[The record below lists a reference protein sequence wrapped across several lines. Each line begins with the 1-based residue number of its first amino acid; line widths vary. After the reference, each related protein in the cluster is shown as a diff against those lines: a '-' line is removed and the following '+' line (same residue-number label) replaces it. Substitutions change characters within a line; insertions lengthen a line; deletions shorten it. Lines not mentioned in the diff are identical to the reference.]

1 MMRRTTYTSK
11 RIIKMLFGILT
22 ILLLSTQEIWGQTYS
37 IDLYAQNYAGGS
49 GTKNDPYLISNDKEL
64 AKLARD
70 VNNGN
75 TSQAFLGKYFKLTAD
90 IDLSGG
96 IWMPIGKYYNYGN
109 GNGNNRLFFG
119 KFDGN
124 GHVIKNMHIQW
135 EGTDAWSAWGL
146 FSTLQGSSSTNL
158 TTVTNLII
166 ENAVVEK
173 KPGFKPYG
181 PGYNVGV
188 VAGEIYGNTE
198 LSNII
203 IRGSEIK
210 DNDETYEI
218 NNESKIGGISGN
230 VQTDSK
236 NETFRIFNIAADTK
250 INMLKNTSVFNN
262 KFHIAQGFGR
272 FSYDMKGGDNIIEPT
287 NIYLFG
293 NGLNI
298 ENTSTN
304 INKGGI
310 TANCQNENNAKKYTS
325 TWYYTQDVTGGKNL
339 GIKVNA
345 ATFANDFV
353 DKANTLITTK
363 SLEEDKNPWT
373 FTNGALNM
381 YSKIDVS
388 LVENTYNRNDLQVSY
403 TLTSNQFKDEY
414 TFSWTVEGEAIT
426 PNKGSNGK
434 TITLPLS
441 NKKRTGVV
449 IITNGNTG
457 SVILKKHFEI
467 KPKYYSIDLYA
478 DSYSGGTG
486 TKEDPIIISSDLE
499 LAKLAR
505 DVETWQMKDSKYFK
519 LANDISLD
527 KGLWMPIGNT
537 KYSWAFFKGKFDGD
551 GHTIDNMHICW
562 KDNSGSWGAWGLFS
576 VLNGQ
581 ASDEARV
588 CRITNL
594 IIDNAV
600 VEKEEGYMPVG
611 NGLNIGILAGELA
624 GGNSEISNIIIRNSK
639 ITDNKETY
647 TTPEIA
653 VGGIVGKAVDG
664 QIYRIYNLSSEA
676 DINMFDHASLKSGN
690 TCLAEGI
697 GYYGVVNNS
706 NSFVILPT
714 NIYVHGKVS
723 TANNR
728 CKVGEVVGN
737 RNVNAESG
745 ETATWYYANKTNSS
759 SSNIATNG
767 TQKSEVDFATTF
779 ASQNNLYISAN
790 NFQDKLNWSY
800 TSGTGFNFGST
811 KLTVKR
817 GYNTIITAET
827 IEGNA
832 GNEKYFWYT
841 SSDKKNWTLQNENN
855 AYNDFSISLEDYDQF
870 VYALLEDGSSQS
882 GVAKIDARKVDA
894 VMKTNEETNTL
905 YIEITNNIWENN
917 DKLNVTY
924 SWVKNGKEETVA
936 PTFDKSSLA
945 PTDKLSCHVIVTTKD
960 GVELLNKWLVYAKS
974 VVYLCPAGVT
984 VTTADGKTISYNA
997 GDDSNDGL
1005 TPATAVRTWK
1015 GAYSKLTV
1023 KGSWD
1028 DNTIVLMGK
1037 SDQSVT
1043 NDGSDGFP
1051 NNNDYYSSSE
1061 KWENAKAS
1069 SPFFRN
1075 TTITGSWD
1083 GVDYKGVIEMYGGHY
1098 RNHSIAI
1105 FGDTRFQYLAF
1116 NRNPNNTEGDYFD
1129 ILYCQFYNLE
1139 MGEGIQM
1146 TNYQKM
1152 YQGDGTIKGAVSTS
1166 FQIFGGFMDDNRFSP
1181 LSTEGNLKKMDDA
1194 LPHGREGFKI
1204 KIKSGHFS
1212 TICVGGRQTT
1222 DNRNGVMG
1230 SPNMPIK
1237 CTIDVDIDRNFNDN
1251 HNENNSDLDV
1261 AVVLAGNHEG
1271 AMVGDVDIIIKSGKI
1286 GRVVNGSLGA
1296 RRNTSN
1302 YNAPYN
1308 TYMGRANILI
1318 DPEHSENNNNTD
1330 INSRVE
1336 ITEIYG
1342 GSTGRGFQGGQ
1353 WIENPFYG
1361 YSTITIKGGTFL
1373 IPTKCTPEEIFSG
1386 IYGAGAG
1393 GMNGIGD
1400 DTNHTT
1406 DERIPYWTN
1415 SSTKSVMAF
1424 GNYYTAKNNL
1434 CMYKCYNADTHTY
1447 TEVDPRLT
1455 NNKIIIEGG
1464 IFGSETRKIDGIYGG
1479 GSGYMSKDLWI
1490 ADSKPSTYGGNI
1502 YGKAG
1507 ETVTSL
1513 TINGGEF
1520 YCKNGIFAGGR
1531 GTDYYY
1537 ATKAY
1542 NGNPDDYQELGKIYG
1557 NVELTING
1565 GKFHCPIFGGG
1576 YGVADAKLLNSNNIN
1591 TLENMAR
1598 LYGSSTVKING
1609 GTFFEN
1615 IYGGGDMAVVEKGTN
1630 VIISDRADIRADVF
1644 AGGNGRIK
1652 RADTDYTINNNT
1664 WHPEK
1669 VGKVLGNTNLTFF
1682 GSTKVAP
1689 YIYGDIYGGG
1699 NLAQVEGDTH
1709 INMYAANF
1717 AGEIFGGGKGRITD
1731 NNGKE
1736 LYTYA
1741 DVTGNTF
1748 VSLAKDQ
1755 GVQINDKEKEE
1766 DNYSINVIWNKKLD
1780 STKENFIEWDTNKAK
1795 FFADGKFLNPHN
1807 IYGGGNLACNVTGK
1821 ATLNIQKG
1829 MTPFSLLKTTEWKV
1843 AYDDNNNPHFSVFGG
1858 GYGLNTT
1865 VDNTDVTVNVEG
1877 DYSVYDAEIE
1887 DDTEQL
1893 SKGQTPLRAK
1903 SDMNVFD
1910 NSKGIPNFTILA
1922 VLGGGYAGTVD
1933 NDAKVTIDG
1942 KTFIHRVYG
1951 GGFGDPKSTSN
1962 NETGK
1967 IGGNT
1972 EVYVK
1977 GGNIY
1982 GDVFGGGAGVKP
1994 KKDASSTYTYFTN
2007 VAKVYETTKVEVS
2020 DDAHVYGNVYG
2031 GGDMANI
2038 GSYETHDNPEAY
2050 FGNKP
2055 KSISTFDQTNGK
2067 FISYEAT
2074 DYKSFVNIIG
2084 GNIFGEIF
2092 AGGKGLKKAEAPE
2105 YNKVGRINGN
2115 TILHIANTNEAGM
2128 ERITPMVWNRVYG
2141 GCAYG
2146 VVDGNTLVHVEGG
2159 MLGLNIFGGGY
2170 GDIPITNDKTDD
2182 NSGQS
2187 TASSTL
2193 EQVLGKKDTKN
2204 EGTYACI
2211 LGNTKVQIDGGE
2223 WLWDRKADK
2232 NGNIT
2237 TWLDVQSDSE
2247 KVCENLD
2254 EFKDIIYAI
2263 HNANTL
2269 GEITNA
2275 KAKAAMSRIINNKDT
2290 KEFFELTDGDF
2301 GSASFSKNHNI
2312 FGGGNR
2318 ACYVGYDINGNSTGD
2333 GTGEAIVEINHSPV
2347 TEIIGANGKSLNI
2360 LDFTTLQGLCWYLA
2374 EKNSN
2379 NPQFSVFGAGYGANT
2394 KVRNAKVYAQAG
2406 AMIEENGTP
2415 NKINGKYF
2423 RYASQE
2429 EDRLKYTNF
2438 ETNLYIDYMAVSKED
2453 KKLYYGSVDG
2463 TSDDADTF
2471 RRYYNTRMAWI
2482 LGIPGFTFQEIHGGG
2497 FSGYVKEDTYVETN
2511 NQLTCYNIYG
2521 GGLGA
2526 LPYGTLN
2533 ETTDK
2538 DNHYD
2543 FGSVGGNS
2551 KVFFKSGNVARNVYG
2566 GGAGIE
2572 SIRVSGNNIVSLDSK
2587 TGSIIDFPDMARV
2600 KGKTE
2605 VHIYGENVGVP
2616 PLVIDRTVIMGNVYG
2631 GGDVA
2636 NVGLNTQKA
2645 TAKKIDDA
2653 ESLSPSNFT
2662 SFVNVRGG
2670 TILSKIFAGGNGRT
2684 ADVCGDYTKLGGIY
2698 GNACVVTGRPVMT
2711 YPYNEFAT
2719 GSTTEY
2725 TSTSLN
2731 PSEEKYLVN
2740 PDATVNKDLMP
2751 SIMNSIYGGGQNGTV
2766 YGNTLVAIK
2775 DGALYYNIF
2784 GGGWGDEETNTSANI
2799 TGNTNL
2805 SITGGQAML
2814 TSYWSTTMRNW
2825 EPATI
2830 VGDKTY
2836 SPQYI
2841 PATQKFKVNHNIYGG
2856 GDKTCVVGEKDK
2868 DGNLVEN
2875 SGNTYIKLEKGL
2887 LHDNTQLLSGVSTT
2901 QFFNSNEWKEIFNK
2915 VGSPHFCVFGGGF
2928 GEKTFVLNDSH
2939 IEVAMEARGSINK
2952 GNDIIKGE
2960 EHKHFF
2966 SDYSMMDIVG
2976 GGFSG
2981 QVNGTTHIYGAG
2993 GASCRRVFGGGFYS
3007 SVKATDINIKAID
3020 CHDIFGGGFM
3030 GDVEKETK
3038 VVIGSQ
3044 DSKTSTFGNDDIY
3057 IHGNVYGGNDVSGA
3071 VNIVLDSNGYFKDNG
3086 GTGTNVNIYG
3096 GHIYGDVYG
3105 AGNGNYLYAL
3115 DKKGNKKVTVNE
3127 YYPVNPNDSESET
3140 IPLVYTVPM
3149 RETMP
3154 SYMAAS
3160 DAAKIVNINS
3170 WRPITNKVNIDIKG
3184 NSTSDIITI
3193 DGDVYGGGNS
3203 ASVKKVHDY
3212 DSDNQEGAIKINIG
3226 NNVNIRSVFMGCNG
3240 EALFAKS
3247 EDNDFMNK
3255 FQKLNGDVENGKELN
3270 LADTID
3276 WINDPSNKGIS
3287 TIYLS
3292 TENAQR
3298 PLVYPHLLDLYFQSV
3313 ETDIQGQLTWNGSE
3327 SGDGLTNCN
3336 IGTFCCGGNRGNMSV
3351 YPNSVGNVV
3360 DYTFPAGLVIT
3371 NKIVGGCNNANYN
3384 YKDLVTHEGG
3394 YLLGNTHSEYPFI
3407 KLTIKNKFEPKED
3420 NNAYIGGNVYGG
3432 CYQAG
3437 TVRGDISVIL
3447 QSDMLEGKSKEK
3459 LDNSNDFLSSK
3470 PQYSALNVYGAG
3482 YGMESYVYGNTD
3494 VRVAEGMKC
3503 DTVSTTSD
3511 IFNASGVS
3519 ANFVYGGGQQGNV
3532 IGVTNVDVLNGHIYK
3547 SVTGGSYSG
3556 YVWGST
3562 QVKVGY
3568 PIYYKVKDKQSGIY
3582 LLNRSDKNNKF
3593 IDHEGNTET
3602 GAILSDLASE
3612 TIKQDI
3618 KLIAGDII
3626 SQAVYES
3633 IIGKQGLTTEFV
3645 KNDCFEKCISKP
3657 ASPLTWNDINIK
3669 IGEAVYGGG
3678 YSVAQGT
3685 SVLANDST
3693 VLKYTDRYNID
3704 KAFTT
3709 ENSRLVDLA
3718 ELPNGTTK
3726 GFGGNTTILVA
3737 DNSNPSST
3745 RDHITISHQEMKSIV
3760 LPKGTDLFGYYYK
3773 DKNGNY
3779 RYISLQDHYFYGGG
3793 EEYAKPEEQGT
3804 DKNIYVYDSEGGIF
3818 GDGHQSYA
3826 EGFRSA
3832 DLTGYGFAGTT
3843 INKPKIINTFQRM
3856 DILRLEDNCFNV
3868 LGARDYATNVTNKT
3882 PYSIARVGEIQMFAK
3897 NIALKGNKLQGKTV
3911 NRARNYMGLANN
3923 IHYVGAV
3930 TSNVP
3935 FNEASKEAWRN
3946 DTGEI
3951 PASGDYANKSY
3962 LEVKQSYID
3971 QYKKDTDEATF
3982 QKRNEGTA
3990 KNMIGIA
3997 SGYAL
4002 KIQNVQ
4008 ELYDANKKIVDKIY
4022 YGPIYGVIEMNL
4034 IDVREDEGGG
4044 YVYADNVHKRD
4055 NGNNPDFLETTGN
4068 FVFPY
4073 DAKQNRYI
4081 VDDCFPTGFSG
4092 LKTNDPDSEID
4103 VHYWYVTGF
4112 NYYYNAHI
4120 TCFTYKDAMKFNND
4134 NSDGLTVLAGLK
4146 PNQPV
4151 TVHSWKMRSGHP
4163 DNKNDYSCD
4172 LEYRNYLPGKTEGNV
4187 DIDNEDVAGK
4197 YTLRVGGSSS
4207 YTYSNPEASDTED
4220 ANKGFAAVLPMN
4232 ATGAFDSNNYIRQ
4245 ALPSELNNGDAKI
4258 SFELS
4263 DNVNNTTTEYFNK
4276 HLSKKC
4282 LATLILKAPAYSK
4295 YNSEKDNKPIISKVA
4310 TSTFFTLSAT
4320 GNYEKVENNT
4330 NLSEGKDYY
4339 IKNGIEGEYAK
4350 VNNTTKIFKKNTD
4363 GYAPVNNIK
4372 DVIAGENYFCE
4383 VPRIYTYTIYLT
4395 IEYVQGPNINGN
4407 ITVDNCALPGEM
4419 IRLKKNN
4426 VTIAADQA
4434 FSANGYYWR
4443 IGKRKKNAD
4452 GKWEFEDNTE
4462 WNITKKAAGYD
4473 TYKQGDAKTAEG
4485 LFKNCKYDK
4494 TNDYLDIPAYYFMNG
4509 YGVQLG
4515 ITMNGL
4521 DKIFTV
4527 DMDNDNE
4534 FLIHNYHRMNPHKE
4548 GLDLHLA
4555 EAIKRAKEEKD
4566 VATGTTTVP
4575 FAEPRIYISDLSDL
4589 TAFINFIDTIGADGK
4604 APRYGANAQF
4614 VLQKDLT
4621 VPSDFVCGTGIFHG
4635 IFHGNGHVIHGL
4647 PQDKSLLAEN
4657 QGQIYNLG
4665 LESGNIAAKG
4675 STNGGAYHCCFEQ
4688 NPSSSPSSSE
4698 ASSSLSDGVSTPFA
4712 PIVYRMDGSAD
4723 THYTSDDFKY
4733 GRVAYDLNE
4742 YYLRA
4747 RYSNEATNPDD
4758 MKALK
4763 YVYDYYANGDYQY
4776 ANRTDAITGKNTGIT
4791 YLRTGLDSDLP
4802 NYEQAETRHNQAH
4815 DIDKAR
4821 VKAGSS
4827 SASSSSPSSST
4838 PSSSSPSSAPS
4849 SSSPSSF
4856 DGVSTPFAYEPLFDA
4871 NHAATTLAA
4880 SNIMNDF
4887 IFWGQKL
4894 QATPESCPQAIESH
4908 QNCYMTNR
4916 VYRTAGYYG
4925 DTKLDAFHYNAYNYL
4940 GGTMTTY
4947 VHQPSITA
4955 IDFTC
4960 KGDISKATKTING
4973 IFYPPVDDNAKVF
4986 SDFSVKNDVTKNL
4999 LVYTNNN
5006 VDIDSDTEAYDV
5018 VNKYLRYNESTR
5030 ESLIKGHHVFTNT
5043 EGFTTAFLHLVE
5055 RTADN
5060 KNSEGGICENNNFCA
5075 PLPFTVTNR
5084 AWYVRKPQQYA
5095 NDNTGAWEGICL
5107 PFTVHKVVASING
5120 EITHFYGIPTTDEL
5134 STPALNT
5141 HTLHHEYWLRGLT
5154 TVGKD
5159 GTDIAATFQRPGL
5172 TSDGLF
5178 MPIAE
5183 SSGSTSAGS
5192 SSPSA
5197 GSGSTSAGSGSPS
5210 LSEGVSYTF
5219 ATPFFI
5225 DTYESRLYN
5234 KDANPYYAAPHTYS
5248 NYPLLTS
5255 EVPYIVR
5262 FPGDGYYEFDLSSK
5276 FYNDILGK
5284 SEPEQT
5290 VAFNAYGYENM
5301 ETSYG
5306 SITIPV
5312 TKQMATT
5319 KDGYTHCGT
5328 FAAKDIK
5335 KDAIYSMNDKGNAFI
5350 SETSTATSIMPFRTY
5365 MTAKTTK
5372 AKALSY
5378 APSMIKIAESTGID
5392 KITPEIGVA
5401 DKDDATGSYL
5411 IVRPIN
5417 NNKVRIESNIST
5429 TIYVYTITGQ
5439 LYRILDVI
5447 PGNSVYSGFQQG
5459 AYIFGKAKI
5468 MVQ

>member
-22 ILLLSTQEIWGQTYS
+22 ILLMSTQEIWGQTYS

-49 GTKNDPYLISNDKEL
+49 GTKNDPYLISNDMEL

-135 EGTDAWSAWGL
+135 EGTEAWSAWGL
-146 FSTLQGSSSTNL
+146 FSTLQGASSTNL

-166 ENAVVEK
+166 ENATVEK
-173 KPGFKPYG
+173 KPGFKPNG

-203 IRGSEIK
+203 IRGSEIT
-210 DNDETYEI
+210 DNDETYQI
-218 NNESKIGGISGN
+218 NNETKIGGISGN
-230 VQTDSK
+230 IQNDGTY
-236 NETFRIFNIAADTK
+236 RIFNIAADTQ
-250 INMLKNTSVFNN
+250 INMLKNTGVYNN
-262 KFHIAQGFGR
+262 KFCIAQGFGR
-272 FSYDMKGGDNIIEPT
+272 FSYDMNGGGNIIEPT

-293 NGLNI
+293 NGLKVESSNS
-298 ENTSTN
+298 ETNKN

-310 TANCQNENNAKKYTS
+310 TAKCQNEDNANKYAS
-325 TWYYTQDVTGGKNL
+325 TWYYTQYVDGGKNL
-339 GIKVNA
+339 GKKVNA
-345 ATFANDFV
+345 AAFTNVFV
-353 DKANTLITTK
+353 DEANKLITTK

-373 FTNGALNM
+373 FSNGSFNIN
-381 YSKIDVS
+381 SKIEVK
-388 LVENTYNRNDLQVSY
+388 LVENTYNRNDSKVSY

-414 TFSWTVEGEAIT
+414 TFSWTVEGKAIT
-426 PNKGSNGK
+426 PNEGSYGK

-441 NKKRTGVV
+441 NKRRTCVV
-449 IITNGNTG
+449 IITDSNTNT
-457 SVILKKHFEI
+457 VILKKYFEI
-467 KPKYYSIDLYA
+467 NPKYYSIDLYA
-478 DSYSGGTG
+478 DSYSGGMG

-505 DVETWQMKDSKYFK
+505 DVETLQMKDSKYFK

-537 KYSWAFFKGKFDGD
+537 KHNWAFFKGKFDGD
-551 GHTIDNMHICW
+551 GHTINNMHICW
-562 KDNSGSWGAWGLFS
+562 KDNSGSWGTWGLFS
-576 VLNGQ
+576 SLQSNNG
-581 ASDEARV
+581 SNEAEKCMV
-588 CRITNL
+588 TNL

-611 NGLNIGILAGELA
+611 QGLYIGIIAGEMI
-624 GGNSEISNIIIRNSK
+624 GGNIEISNIIIRKSK
-639 ITDNKETY
+639 MTDNKETY

-653 VGGIVGKAVDG
+653 VGGIIGKAQDG
-664 QIYRIYNLSSEA
+664 QTYRIFNLSAEV
-676 DINMFDHASLKSGN
+676 DINMFDHASQRSSAY
-690 TCLAEGI
+690 LAEGI
-697 GYYGVVNNS
+697 GYYGWVNTS
-706 NSFVILPT
+706 DSRVILPT

-723 TANNR
+723 TADKDGR

-737 RNVNAESG
+737 RTIDSG
-745 ETATWYYANKTNSS
+745 SGQAATWYYTNKASGPANNVMTS
-759 SSNIATNG
+759 G
-767 TQKSEVDFATTF
+767 TQKKVDEFATTF
-779 ASQNNLYISAN
+779 ASQNNLYISTN

-817 GYNTIITAET
+817 DYNTIITAET
-827 IEGNA
+827 VKGNA
-832 GNEKYFWYT
+832 AKEKYFWYT
-841 SSDKKNWTLQNENN
+841 STDKKNWTLQNENN
-855 AYNDFSISLEDYDQF
+855 AYNDFSISLEDYDQY
-870 VYALLEDGSSQS
+870 VYAKLEDGSSQS
-882 GVAKIDARKVDA
+882 GVAKIEARKADA
-894 VMKTNEETNTL
+894 VMKHKENTI
-905 YIEITNNIWENN
+905 YIDINNNIWDNN
-917 DKLNVTY
+917 DNLNVTY

-960 GVELLNKWLVYAKS
+960 GVELLDKWLVYAKS

-984 VTTADGKTISYNA
+984 VTTANGSQWYNA
-997 GDDSNDGL
+997 GDDNNDGL
-1005 TPATAVRTWK
+1005 TPATAVKTWK
-1015 GAYSKLTV
+1015 GAYSKLAV

-1043 NDGSDGFP
+1043 NDGNNGF
-1051 NNNDYYSSSE
+1051 SSVTFNKSYD
-1061 KWENAKAS
+1061 WEDVKAK

-1083 GVDYKGVIEMYGGHY
+1083 GVDYNGVIEMYGGNS

-1105 FGDTRFQYLAF
+1105 FGDTRFQYLTF

-1146 TNYQKM
+1146 TNYTKP
-1152 YQGDGTIKGAVSTS
+1152 YLGDGTIKGAVSTS

-1222 DNRNGVMG
+1222 NNRNGVMG

-1251 HNENNSDLDV
+1251 HNDNQSTLDV

-1296 RRNTSN
+1296 RRETSG

-1318 DPEHSENNNNTD
+1318 DPAQSESNNKNTD
-1330 INSRVE
+1330 VNSRVE

-1353 WIENPFYG
+1353 LVENPFYG
-1361 YSTITIKGGTFL
+1361 YSTITIKGGTFM

-1406 DERIPYWTN
+1406 DERIPYWTD
-1415 SSTKSVMAF
+1415 SSKKSVMAF
-1424 GNYYTAKNNL
+1424 GNYDAAKANL
-1434 CMYKCYNADTHTY
+1434 CMYNCYNADTHTY

-1479 GSGYMSKDLWI
+1479 GSGYMSTDLWKNNDI
-1490 ADSKPSTYGGNI
+1490 PSKVGGNI

-1507 ETVTSL
+1507 ETVASI

-1531 GTDYYY
+1531 GTDYFYSLDQ
-1537 ATKAY
+1537 KG
-1542 NGNPDDYQELGKIYG
+1542 GNAANYTDLGKIYG

-1565 GKFHCPIFGGG
+1565 GIFHCPVFGGG
-1576 YGVADAKLLNSNNIN
+1576 YGVADAKLLNSNNIT
-1591 TLENMAR
+1591 TLNNMAR

-1609 GTFFEN
+1609 GTFFKN

-1630 VIISDRADIRADVF
+1630 VIISDSADIRADVF

-1652 RADTDYTINNNT
+1652 RANSDYNIEDNT
-1664 WHPEK
+1664 WNPEK

-1682 GSTKVAP
+1682 GSIKVAP

-1731 NNGKE
+1731 GNDEG

-1766 DNYSINVIWNKKLD
+1766 DNFSINVIWNRKLD
-1780 STKENFIEWDTNKAK
+1780 STKENFIEWDTNKTE
-1795 FFADGKFLNPHN
+1795 FFANGKFLNPHN
-1807 IYGGGNLACNVTGK
+1807 IYGGGNLACKVTGK
-1821 ATLNIQKG
+1821 ATLDIQKG

-1865 VDNTDVTVNVEG
+1865 VGNTDVTVNVDG
-1877 DYSVYDAEIE
+1877 NYGVYDAEIK

-1903 SDMNVFD
+1903 GEMNVFD

-1951 GGFGDPKSTSN
+1951 GGFGDPTSSVN

-1972 EVYVK
+1972 EVHVK

-1982 GDVFGGGAGVKP
+1982 GDVFGGGAGVAP
-1994 KKDASSTYTYFTN
+1994 KNDTYFTD
-2007 VAKVYETTKVEVS
+2007 VAKVYNTTKVEVS
-2020 DDAHVYGNVYG
+2020 DDAHVFGNVYG

-2038 GSYETHDNPEAY
+2038 GSYETHADPKTY
-2050 FGNKP
+2050 YGNKP
-2055 KSISTFDQTNGK
+2055 KSTSTFDQTNGD
-2067 FISYEAT
+2067 FISYEAR

-2092 AGGKGLKKAEAPE
+2092 AGGKGLKKAEAPD

-2237 TWLDVQSDSE
+2237 TWLDVQTDSE

-2333 GTGEAIVEINHSPV
+2333 GTGEAMVEINHSPV
-2347 TEIIGANGKSLNI
+2347 TEIIGANGKSLDI

-2379 NPQFSVFGAGYGANT
+2379 NPQFSVFGAGYGVNT
-2394 KVRNAKVYAQAG
+2394 KVRNAKVYAQTG
-2406 AMIEENGTP
+2406 AMRESNGTL
-2415 NKINGKYF
+2415 NKIDGKNF

-2429 EDRLKYTNF
+2429 EDKLKYTNF
-2438 ETNLYIDYMAVSKED
+2438 ETNLYMDYMAVSKED

-2497 FSGYVKEDTYVETN
+2497 FSGYVDEDTYVEAN
-2511 NQLTCYNIYG
+2511 NQLACYNIYG

-2526 LPYGTLN
+2526 MPYGTLN
-2533 ETTDK
+2533 ENKDK

-2572 SIRVSGNNIVSLDSK
+2572 SIRVSGDNIVSLDSK
-2587 TGSIIDFPDMARV
+2587 DGSIIDFPDMARV
-2600 KGKTE
+2600 NGKTE
-2605 VHIYGENVGVP
+2605 VHVYGENVGVP

-2645 TAKKIDDA
+2645 TAEKIDVA
-2653 ESLSPSNFT
+2653 KSLTPSNFT

-2670 TILSKIFAGGNGRT
+2670 TILSKIFAGGKGRT

-2731 PSEEKYLVN
+2731 PSDEKYLVN

-2751 SIMNSIYGGGQNGTV
+2751 NIMNSVYGGCQNGTI

-2775 DGALYYNIF
+2775 DGALYYNVF

-2814 TSYWSTTMRNW
+2814 TSYWSTTKRNW

-2868 DGNLVEN
+2868 DGNLVAN

-2928 GEKTFVLNDSH
+2928 GEKTFVLSDSH

-2981 QVNGTTHIYGAG
+2981 QVNGTTYIYGAG

-3140 IPLVYTVPM
+3140 ISLVYTVPM

-3154 SYMAAS
+3154 SYIAAS

-3170 WRPITNKVNIDIKG
+3170 WRPITNKVNINIKG
-3184 NSTSDIITI
+3184 NSTSDMITI

-3203 ASVKKVHDY
+3203 ASVQK
-3212 DSDNQEGAIKINIG
+3212 SDNQVGAIKINIG

-3240 EALFAKS
+3240 ESLFAKS

-3292 TENAQR
+3292 IENAQR

-3313 ETDIQGQLTWNGSE
+3313 ETDIQGKLTWNGSE
-3327 SGDGLTNCN
+3327 SGDGLTNCT
-3336 IGTFCCGGNRGNMSV
+3336 IGTFCCGGNRGNMNV

-3407 KLTIKNKFEPKED
+3407 KLTIKNQFKPKVE
-3420 NNAYIGGNVYGG
+3420 NEAYIGGNVYGG

-3437 TVRGDISVIL
+3437 TVRGDISVVL
-3447 QSDMLEGKSKEK
+3447 QSDMLKGKSRTM
-3459 LDNSNDFLSSK
+3459 LDKSNEYLGSK
-3470 PQYSALNVYGAG
+3470 PEFSALNVYGAG
-3482 YGMESYVYGNTD
+3482 YGMDSYVYGNTD
-3494 VRVAEGMKC
+3494 VIVAEGMKC
-3503 DTVSTTSD
+3503 DTLSTTSD

-3556 YVWGST
+3556 YVYGST

-3582 LLNRSDKNNKF
+3582 LLDRTDKNNKY
-3593 IDHEGNTET
+3593 IDREGNTES
-3602 GAILSDLASE
+3602 GAILSNLASE
-3612 TIKQDI
+3612 SIKQNI

-3633 IIGKQGLTTEFV
+3633 IIGKQGLTEEFV
-3645 KNDCFEKCISKP
+3645 KDNCFEKRVSSP
-3657 ASPLTWNDINIK
+3657 ASPLTWDDINIQ

-3693 VLKYTDRYNID
+3693 VLKYTDKYNID

-3709 ENSRLVDLA
+3709 NNTHLVGLD
-3718 ELPNGTTK
+3718 ELPNKTTE

-3737 DNSNPSST
+3737 DNSDTLST
-3745 RDHITISHQEMKSIV
+3745 RDHIIISHQEMKSIV
-3760 LPKGTDLFGYYYK
+3760 LPNGTDLFGYYYK
-3773 DKNGNY
+3773 DKKGNY
-3779 RYISLQDHYFYGGG
+3779 RYISLQDHYFYGDG
-3793 EEYAKPEEQGT
+3793 YAKPEEQGT
-3804 DKNIYVYDSEGGIF
+3804 DKYIYVYDSEGGIF

-3843 INKPKIINTFQRM
+3843 INNPKIINTFQRM

-3897 NIALKGNKLQGKTV
+3897 NIALYDNKLQGKTV
-3911 NRARNYMGLANN
+3911 KRARNYMGLANN

-3946 DTGEI
+3946 DIGEI
-3951 PASGDYANKSY
+3951 PAFGDYANKSY

-3971 QYKKDTDEATF
+3971 NYKDADEATF

-4034 IDVREDEGGG
+4034 IDVRADEGGG

-4081 VDDCFPTGFSG
+4081 VDDCFPTGFYG
-4092 LKTNDPDSEID
+4092 LDPEGKKNPDAKID

-4120 TCFTYKDAMKFNND
+4120 TGFTYKDAMKFNND

-4151 TVHSWKMRSGHP
+4151 AVHSWKMRSGHP
-4163 DNKNDYSCD
+4163 TDTNEYSCD
-4172 LEYRNYLPGKTEGNV
+4172 LEYRNYLPKSTEGNV
-4187 DIDNEDVAGK
+4187 DIDNEDVAGG

-4207 YTYSNPEASDTED
+4207 YTYSDPNAANIDD

-4232 ATGAFDSNNYIRQ
+4232 ATGAFDSKNYIRQ

-4282 LATLILKAPAYSK
+4282 LATLILKAPAYSE

-4310 TSTFFTLSAT
+4310 TSTFFTYSDGKYNPVTGSKLSAGT
-4320 GNYEKVENNT
+4320 K
-4330 NLSEGKDYY
+4330 YY
-4339 IKNGIEGEYAK
+4339 IKNGIEGEYAEVDPSLIYQK
-4350 VNNTTKIFKKNTD
+4350 TTD
-4363 GYAPVNNIK
+4363 GYTLVNIS
-4372 DVIAGENYFCE
+4372 DVTVGNNYFCE
-4383 VPRIYTYTIYLT
+4383 VPRVYTYTIYLT
-4395 IEYVQGPNINGN
+4395 IEYV
-4407 ITVDNCALPGEM
+4407 
-4419 IRLKKNN
+4419 
-4426 VTIAADQA
+4426 
-4434 FSANGYYWR
+4434 
-4443 IGKRKKNAD
+4443 
-4452 GKWEFEDNTE
+4452 
-4462 WNITKKAAGYD
+4462 
-4473 TYKQGDAKTAEG
+4473 
-4485 LFKNCKYDK
+4485 
-4494 TNDYLDIPAYYFMNG
+4494 
-4509 YGVQLG
+4509 
-4515 ITMNGL
+4515 
-4521 DKIFTV
+4521 
-4527 DMDNDNE
+4527 
-4534 FLIHNYHRMNPHKE
+4534 
-4548 GLDLHLA
+4548 
-4555 EAIKRAKEEKD
+4555 
-4566 VATGTTTVP
+4566 
-4575 FAEPRIYISDLSDL
+4575 
-4589 TAFINFIDTIGADGK
+4589 
-4604 APRYGANAQF
+4604 
-4614 VLQKDLT
+4614 
-4621 VPSDFVCGTGIFHG
+4621 
-4635 IFHGNGHVIHGL
+4635 
-4647 PQDKSLLAEN
+4647 
-4657 QGQIYNLG
+4657 
-4665 LESGNIAAKG
+4665 
-4675 STNGGAYHCCFEQ
+4675 
-4688 NPSSSPSSSE
+4688 
-4698 ASSSLSDGVSTPFA
+4698 
-4712 PIVYRMDGSAD
+4712 
-4723 THYTSDDFKY
+4723 
-4733 GRVAYDLNE
+4733 
-4742 YYLRA
+4742 
-4747 RYSNEATNPDD
+4747 
-4758 MKALK
+4758 
-4763 YVYDYYANGDYQY
+4763 
-4776 ANRTDAITGKNTGIT
+4776 
-4791 YLRTGLDSDLP
+4791 
-4802 NYEQAETRHNQAH
+4802 
-4815 DIDKAR
+4815 
-4821 VKAGSS
+4821 
-4827 SASSSSPSSST
+4827 
-4838 PSSSSPSSAPS
+4838 
-4849 SSSPSSF
+4849 
-4856 DGVSTPFAYEPLFDA
+4856 
-4871 NHAATTLAA
+4871 
-4880 SNIMNDF
+4880 
-4887 IFWGQKL
+4887 
-4894 QATPESCPQAIESH
+4894 
-4908 QNCYMTNR
+4908 
-4916 VYRTAGYYG
+4916 
-4925 DTKLDAFHYNAYNYL
+4925 
-4940 GGTMTTY
+4940 
-4947 VHQPSITA
+4947 
-4955 IDFTC
+4955 
-4960 KGDISKATKTING
+4960 
-4973 IFYPPVDDNAKVF
+4973 
-4986 SDFSVKNDVTKNL
+4986 
-4999 LVYTNNN
+4999 
-5006 VDIDSDTEAYDV
+5006 
-5018 VNKYLRYNESTR
+5018 
-5030 ESLIKGHHVFTNT
+5030 
-5043 EGFTTAFLHLVE
+5043 
-5055 RTADN
+5055 
-5060 KNSEGGICENNNFCA
+5060 
-5075 PLPFTVTNR
+5075 
-5084 AWYVRKPQQYA
+5084 
-5095 NDNTGAWEGICL
+5095 
-5107 PFTVHKVVASING
+5107 
-5120 EITHFYGIPTTDEL
+5120 
-5134 STPALNT
+5134 
-5141 HTLHHEYWLRGLT
+5141 
-5154 TVGKD
+5154 
-5159 GTDIAATFQRPGL
+5159 
-5172 TSDGLF
+5172 
-5178 MPIAE
+5178 
-5183 SSGSTSAGS
+5183 
-5192 SSPSA
+5192 
-5197 GSGSTSAGSGSPS
+5197 
-5210 LSEGVSYTF
+5210 
-5219 ATPFFI
+5219 
-5225 DTYESRLYN
+5225 
-5234 KDANPYYAAPHTYS
+5234 
-5248 NYPLLTS
+5248 
-5255 EVPYIVR
+5255 
-5262 FPGDGYYEFDLSSK
+5262 
-5276 FYNDILGK
+5276 
-5284 SEPEQT
+5284 
-5290 VAFNAYGYENM
+5290 
-5301 ETSYG
+5301 
-5306 SITIPV
+5306 
-5312 TKQMATT
+5312 
-5319 KDGYTHCGT
+5319 
-5328 FAAKDIK
+5328 
-5335 KDAIYSMNDKGNAFI
+5335 
-5350 SETSTATSIMPFRTY
+5350 
-5365 MTAKTTK
+5365 
-5372 AKALSY
+5372 
-5378 APSMIKIAESTGID
+5378 
-5392 KITPEIGVA
+5392 
-5401 DKDDATGSYL
+5401 
-5411 IVRPIN
+5411 
-5417 NNKVRIESNIST
+5417 
-5429 TIYVYTITGQ
+5429 
-5439 LYRILDVI
+5439 
-5447 PGNSVYSGFQQG
+5447 
-5459 AYIFGKAKI
+5459 
-5468 MVQ
+5468 

>member
-1 MMRRTTYTSK
+1 M
-11 RIIKMLFGILT
+11 
-22 ILLLSTQEIWGQTYS
+22 
-37 IDLYAQNYAGGS
+37 
-49 GTKNDPYLISNDKEL
+49 
-64 AKLARD
+64 
-70 VNNGN
+70 
-75 TSQAFLGKYFKLTAD
+75 
-90 IDLSGG
+90 
-96 IWMPIGKYYNYGN
+96 
-109 GNGNNRLFFG
+109 
-119 KFDGN
+119 
-124 GHVIKNMHIQW
+124 
-135 EGTDAWSAWGL
+135 
-146 FSTLQGSSSTNL
+146 
-158 TTVTNLII
+158 
-166 ENAVVEK
+166 
-173 KPGFKPYG
+173 
-181 PGYNVGV
+181 
-188 VAGEIYGNTE
+188 IY
-198 LSNII
+198 I
-203 IRGSEIK
+203 
-210 DNDETYEI
+210 
-218 NNESKIGGISGN
+218 
-230 VQTDSK
+230 
-236 NETFRIFNIAADTK
+236 
-250 INMLKNTSVFNN
+250 
-262 KFHIAQGFGR
+262 
-272 FSYDMKGGDNIIEPT
+272 
-287 NIYLFG
+287 
-293 NGLNI
+293 
-298 ENTSTN
+298 
-304 INKGGI
+304 
-310 TANCQNENNAKKYTS
+310 
-325 TWYYTQDVTGGKNL
+325 
-339 GIKVNA
+339 
-345 ATFANDFV
+345 
-353 DKANTLITTK
+353 
-363 SLEEDKNPWT
+363 
-373 FTNGALNM
+373 
-381 YSKIDVS
+381 
-388 LVENTYNRNDLQVSY
+388 
-403 TLTSNQFKDEY
+403 
-414 TFSWTVEGEAIT
+414 
-426 PNKGSNGK
+426 
-434 TITLPLS
+434 
-441 NKKRTGVV
+441 
-449 IITNGNTG
+449 
-457 SVILKKHFEI
+457 
-467 KPKYYSIDLYA
+467 
-478 DSYSGGTG
+478 
-486 TKEDPIIISSDLE
+486 
-499 LAKLAR
+499 
-505 DVETWQMKDSKYFK
+505 
-519 LANDISLD
+519 
-527 KGLWMPIGNT
+527 
-537 KYSWAFFKGKFDGD
+537 
-551 GHTIDNMHICW
+551 
-562 KDNSGSWGAWGLFS
+562 
-576 VLNGQ
+576 
-581 ASDEARV
+581 
-588 CRITNL
+588 
-594 IIDNAV
+594 
-600 VEKEEGYMPVG
+600 
-611 NGLNIGILAGELA
+611 
-624 GGNSEISNIIIRNSK
+624 
-639 ITDNKETY
+639 
-647 TTPEIA
+647 
-653 VGGIVGKAVDG
+653 
-664 QIYRIYNLSSEA
+664 
-676 DINMFDHASLKSGN
+676 
-690 TCLAEGI
+690 
-697 GYYGVVNNS
+697 
-706 NSFVILPT
+706 
-714 NIYVHGKVS
+714 
-723 TANNR
+723 
-728 CKVGEVVGN
+728 
-737 RNVNAESG
+737 
-745 ETATWYYANKTNSS
+745 
-759 SSNIATNG
+759 
-767 TQKSEVDFATTF
+767 
-779 ASQNNLYISAN
+779 
-790 NFQDKLNWSY
+790 
-800 TSGTGFNFGST
+800 
-811 KLTVKR
+811 
-817 GYNTIITAET
+817 
-827 IEGNA
+827 
-832 GNEKYFWYT
+832 
-841 SSDKKNWTLQNENN
+841 
-855 AYNDFSISLEDYDQF
+855 
-870 VYALLEDGSSQS
+870 
-882 GVAKIDARKVDA
+882 
-894 VMKTNEETNTL
+894 
-905 YIEITNNIWENN
+905 
-917 DKLNVTY
+917 
-924 SWVKNGKEETVA
+924 
-936 PTFDKSSLA
+936 
-945 PTDKLSCHVIVTTKD
+945 
-960 GVELLNKWLVYAKS
+960 
-974 VVYLCPAGVT
+974 CPAGVT
-984 VTTADGKTISYNA
+984 VGSTTYNA
-997 GDDSNDGL
+997 GNDSNDGL
-1005 TPATAVRTWK
+1005 TPETAVRTWK
-1015 GAYSKLTV
+1015 GAYSKLAKEGT
-1023 KGSWD
+1023 WA
-1028 DNTIVLMGK
+1028 DNIIVLMGR
-1037 SDQSVT
+1037 SDYNVTNNSSNGFTSVT
-1043 NDGSDGFP
+1043 F
-1051 NNNDYYSSSE
+1051 YSSSD
-1061 KWENAKAS
+1061 WENKKS
-1069 SPFFRN
+1069 TSPFFKN
-1075 TTITGSWD
+1075 TTITGSWND
-1083 GVDYKGVIEMYGGHY
+1083 VDYHGVMQMKGGGNRDESLPIY
-1098 RNHSIAI
+1098 
-1105 FGDTRFQYLAF
+1105 GDTRFQYITF
-1116 NRNPNNTEGDYFD
+1116 ERSNVISDKYD
-1129 ILYCQFYNLE
+1129 ILYCQYNNLE

-1146 TNYQKM
+1146 INYKDM
-1152 YQGDGTIKGAVSTS
+1152 FDADGTIYGAKSTS
-1166 FQIFGGFMDDNRFSP
+1166 FQIFGGFKDDARFRN
-1181 LSTEGNLKKMDDA
+1181 LWEGDNLKKMDES
-1194 LPHGREGFKI
+1194 LPHGHEGFSI
-1204 KIKSGHFS
+1204 KIKSGHYS
-1212 TICVGGRQTT
+1212 TICVGGRQTQS
-1222 DNRNGVMG
+1222 NINGLMG

-1237 CTIDVDIDRNFNDN
+1237 CTIDIDIDRDFNDKHTSGN
-1251 HNENNSDLDV
+1251 GKMTPTLDV

-1296 RRNTSN
+1296 KRNVN
-1302 YNAPYN
+1302 DYNNAPYN
-1308 TYMGRANILI
+1308 TFMGRANILI
-1318 DPEHSENNNNTD
+1318 DPAQSENNKQAKD

-1342 GSTGRGFQGGQ
+1342 GSAGRGFGDNQEV
-1353 WIENPFYG
+1353 ENPFYG
-1361 YSTITIKGGTFL
+1361 QSTITIKGGTFL
-1373 IPTKCTPEEIFSG
+1373 IPKECYQDMIFSG

-1400 DTNHTT
+1400 DANHTPDT
-1406 DERIPYWTN
+1406 RIPYWNDVNTKSVINFGGYATAKDKLCLYHCYN
-1415 SSTKSVMAF
+1415 SSTRTF
-1424 GNYYTAKNNL
+1424 T
-1434 CMYKCYNADTHTY
+1434 DI
-1447 TEVDPRLT
+1447 DPRETST
-1455 NNKIIIEGG
+1455 NIIIEGG
-1464 IFGSETRKIDGIYGG
+1464 IFGSSTKPIDGIYAG
-1479 GSGYMSKDLWI
+1479 GSGYMSLDLWPHRGI
-1490 ADSKPSTYGGNI
+1490 PSKVGGNI

-1507 ETVTSL
+1507 ETVASM

-1531 GTDYYY
+1531 GTDYFY
-1537 ATKAY
+1537 AKKDNNKIYGT
-1542 NGNPDDYQELGKIYG
+1542 PSDYTDLGKIYG

-1565 GKFHCPIFGGG
+1565 GKFHCPVFGGG

-1609 GTFFEN
+1609 GTFFDN

-1630 VIISDRADIRADVF
+1630 VIISDSADIRADVF

-1652 RADTDYTINNNT
+1652 RATDNSNIENNT
-1664 WHPEK
+1664 WNPEK

-1699 NLAQVEGDTH
+1699 NLAQVGGDTH

-1731 NNGKE
+1731 DYGKAIAEE

-1755 GVQINDKEKEE
+1755 GVQINDEKNKE
-1766 DNYSINVIWNKKLD
+1766 DNFSINVIWNKKWNGD
-1780 STKENFIEWDTNKAK
+1780 KFIEWDTNKTQ
-1795 FFADGKFLNPHN
+1795 FFADGRFKNPHN

-1821 ATLNIQKG
+1821 ATLDIQKG

-1865 VDNTDVTVNVEG
+1865 VGNTDVTVNVEG
-1877 DYSVYDAEIE
+1877 DYGVYDAEIE

-1903 SDMNVFD
+1903 GEMNVFD

-1933 NDAKVTIDG
+1933 KDAKVTIDG

-1951 GGFGDPKSTSN
+1951 GGFGDPESTSN

-2007 VAKVYETTKVEVS
+2007 VAKVYETTKVEVA

-2038 GSYETHDNPEAY
+2038 GSYITLTNKVEY
-2050 FGNKP
+2050 YGNKP
-2055 KSISTFDQTNGK
+2055 KSISTFDQTNGD
-2067 FISYEAT
+2067 FISYEAR
-2074 DYKSFVNIIG
+2074 DYKSFVNIVG

-2092 AGGKGLKKAEAPE
+2092 AGGKGLKKADAPE

-2128 ERITPMVWNRVYG
+2128 ERITPMIWNRVYG

-2187 TASSTL
+2187 KASSTL

-2290 KEFFELTDGDF
+2290 KEFFELADGDF

-2318 ACYVGYDINGNSTGD
+2318 ACYVGYDINGNSKGA

-2347 TEIIGANGKSLNI
+2347 TEIIGANGKSLDI

-2394 KVRNAKVYAQAG
+2394 KVRKAEVYAQAG
-2406 AMIEENGTP
+2406 AMIELNGTP
-2415 NKINGKYF
+2415 NKIDGKYF

-2438 ETNLYIDYMAVSKED
+2438 ETNLYMDYMAVSKED

-2497 FSGYVKEDTYVETN
+2497 FSGYVTENTYVEAN
-2511 NQLTCYNIYG
+2511 NQLACYNIYG

-2526 LPYGTLN
+2526 RPYGTLN
-2533 ETTDK
+2533 ENKDK
-2538 DNHYD
+2538 DNNYD
-2543 FGSVGGNS
+2543 FGSVDGNS
-2551 KVFFKSGNVARNVYG
+2551 KVFIKSGNVAKNVYG

-2572 SIRVSGNNIVSLDSK
+2572 SLRISGDNIVSIDSK

-2605 VHIYGENVGVP
+2605 VHVYGENVGVP

-2636 NVGLNTQKA
+2636 NVGLDDQKA
-2645 TAKKIDDA
+2645 TAEKIDVA
-2653 ESLSPSNFT
+2653 KSLIPSNFT

-2670 TILSKIFAGGNGRT
+2670 TILSKVFAGGKGRT

-2711 YPYNEFAT
+2711 YPYNAT
-2719 GSTTEY
+2719 DSTTEY

-2731 PSEEKYLVN
+2731 PSEQKYLVN

-2751 SIMNSIYGGGQNGTV
+2751 NIMNSVYGGGQNGTI

-2775 DGALYYNIF
+2775 DGALYYNVF

-2868 DGNLVEN
+2868 DGNLVGN

-3170 WRPITNKVNIDIKG
+3170 WRPITNKVNINIKG
-3184 NSTSDIITI
+3184 NSTSDGITI

-3203 ASVKKVHDY
+3203 ASVQKVHDY

-3270 LADTID
+3270 LADSID

-3287 TIYLS
+3287 TLYLS

-3298 PLVYPHLLDLYFQSV
+3298 PLVYPHLLDIYFQPV
-3313 ETDIQGQLTWNGSE
+3313 ETDIQGELRWNDSKTGE
-3327 SGDGLTNCN
+3327 SLTNCT
-3336 IGTFCCGGNRGNMSV
+3336 IGTFCCGGNRGNMNV

-3371 NKIVGGCNNANYN
+3371 DKIVGGCNNANYN

-3394 YLLGNTHSEYPFI
+3394 YLLGNTHSKYPFI
-3407 KLTIKNKFEPKED
+3407 KLTIKNQFKPKEE

-3437 TVRGDISVIL
+3437 TVRGDISVVL

-3459 LDNSNDFLSSK
+3459 LDNSNNYLSSK

-3494 VRVAEGMKC
+3494 VIVAEGMKC
-3503 DTVSTTSD
+3503 DTLSTTSD
-3511 IFNASGVS
+3511 IFNALGVS

-3547 SVTGGSYSG
+3547 AVTGGSYSG

-3568 PIYYKVKDKQSGIY
+3568 PIYYKVKDEQSGIY
-3582 LLNRSDKNNKF
+3582 LLDRTDKNNKY
-3593 IDHEGNTET
+3593 IDREGNTES
-3602 GAILSDLASE
+3602 GAILSNLASE
-3612 TIKQDI
+3612 SIKQNI
-3618 KLIAGDII
+3618 KFIAGDII

-3633 IIGKQGLTTEFV
+3633 IIGKQGLTEKFV
-3645 KNDCFEKCISKP
+3645 KDNCFEKCVSSP
-3657 ASPLTWNDINIK
+3657 ASPLTWDDINIK

-3693 VLKYTDRYNID
+3693 VLKYTDKYNIN

-3709 ENSRLVDLA
+3709 NNTRLVGLD
-3718 ELPNGTTK
+3718 ELPNKTTE

-3737 DNSNPSST
+3737 DNSAPSSN

-3773 DKNGNY
+3773 DKDGNY
-3779 RYISLQDHYFYGGG
+3779 RYISLQDHYFYGDG

-3804 DKNIYVYDSEGGIF
+3804 DKNIYMYDSEGGIF

-3843 INKPKIINTFQRM
+3843 INNPKIINTFQRM

-3897 NIALKGNKLQGKTV
+3897 NIALDDKKLQGKTV
-3911 NRARNYMGLANN
+3911 KRARNYMGLANN

-3935 FNEASKEAWRN
+3935 FNDAKTEPWRN
-3946 DTGEI
+3946 NTGMV
-3951 PASGDYANKSY
+3951 PADGDFKGKSY
-3962 LEVKQSYID
+3962 MDVKQDYID
-3971 QYKKDTDEATF
+3971 KHDQNF
-3982 QKRNEGTA
+3982 QKRNDGTA

-4008 ELYDANKKIVDKIY
+4008 ELYDDSKKNVIDSIF
-4022 YGPIYGVIEMNL
+4022 YGPIYGVVEMNL

-4055 NGNNPDFLETTGN
+4055 NGNKPDFLETTGN

-4081 VDDCFPTGFSG
+4081 VDDCFPTGFYG
-4092 LKTNDPDSEID
+4092 LDDEGKANPDAKID

-4120 TCFTYKDAMKFNND
+4120 TGFTYKDAMKFNND

-4151 TVHSWKMRSGHP
+4151 TIHSWKMRSGHP

-4172 LEYRNYLPGKTEGNV
+4172 LEYRNYLPTGAKGNV
-4187 DIDNEDVAGK
+4187 DIDNEDVAGG

-4207 YTYSNPEASDTED
+4207 YKYTNPKASDTED

-4282 LATLILKAPAYSK
+4282 LATLILKAPAYSEYK
-4295 YNSEKDNKPIISKVA
+4295 SEDNNKPIISKVA
-4310 TSTFFTLSAT
+4310 TSTFFTYSDGKYNPVTGSKLSAGT
-4320 GNYEKVENNT
+4320 K
-4330 NLSEGKDYY
+4330 YY
-4339 IKNGIEGEYAK
+4339 IKNGIEGEYAEINPSLIYQK
-4350 VNNTTKIFKKNTD
+4350 TTD
-4363 GYAPVNNIK
+4363 GYTRVNIS
-4372 DVIAGENYFCE
+4372 DVTVGNNYFCE
-4383 VPRIYTYTIYLT
+4383 VPRVYTYTIYLT

-4462 WNITKKAAGYD
+4462 WDTTNKATGYD

-4527 DMDNDNE
+4527 DMDNANE

-4555 EAIKRAKEEKD
+4555 EAIQRAKEEKD
-4566 VATGTTTVP
+4566 ATVGTTTVP
-4575 FAEPRIYISDLSDL
+4575 LAEPRIYISDLSDL
-4589 TAFINFIDTIGADGK
+4589 TAFINFIDTIGADSK

-4621 VPSDFVCGTGIFHG
+4621 VPSDFVCGTGIFQG

-4688 NPSSSPSSSE
+4688 APSSSISSSSE

-4747 RYSNEATNPDD
+4747 RYSNDATNPED

-4821 VKAGSS
+4821 VK
-4827 SASSSSPSSST
+4827 
-4838 PSSSSPSSAPS
+4838 
-4849 SSSPSSF
+4849 
-4856 DGVSTPFAYEPLFDA
+4856 FAYEPLFDA
-4871 NHAATTLAA
+4871 NHAATTLTA

-4955 IDFTC
+4955 IDFSC
-4960 KGDISKATKTING
+4960 KGDISKATGTTNG

-4986 SDFSVKNDVTKNL
+4986 SDFSVKDDVTKNL

-5006 VDIDSDTEAYDV
+5006 VDIDSNTEAYDV
-5018 VNKYLRYNESTR
+5018 VNKYLSYNESTR
-5030 ESLIKGHHVFTNT
+5030 ELLIKGHHVFKNT

-5060 KNSEGGICENNNFCA
+5060 KNSEGDICENNNFCA
-5075 PLPFTVTNR
+5075 PIPFTVTNR

-5120 EITHFYGIPTTDEL
+5120 EITHFYGTPTADEL
-5134 STPALNT
+5134 STPSLNT

-5154 TVGKD
+5154 TVGKN

-5192 SSPSA
+5192 DSPSA

-5225 DTYESRLYN
+5225 DTYESHLYN
-5234 KDANPYYAAPHTYS
+5234 KDANPYYATPHTYS

-5262 FPGDGYYEFDLSSK
+5262 FPGEGYYEFDLSSK

-5312 TKQMATT
+5312 TKPMATT
-5319 KDGYTHCGT
+5319 KDGYSHCGT

-5335 KDAIYSMNDKGNAFI
+5335 KDAIYGMNDKGNAFI
-5350 SETSTATSIMPFRTY
+5350 SESATATSVMPFRTY
-5365 MTAKTTK
+5365 MTAETTK

-5378 APSMIKIAESTGID
+5378 APYMIKIAEPTGID

-5459 AYIFGKAKI
+5459 AYIFGKTKI

>member
-22 ILLLSTQEIWGQTYS
+22 ILLMSTQEIWGKTYS

-96 IWMPIGKYYNYGN
+96 IWMPIGKYYNYGKD
-109 GNGNNRLFFG
+109 NGNNRLFFG

-218 NNESKIGGISGN
+218 NRETKIGGIAGN

-236 NETFRIFNIAADTK
+236 NETFRIFNIAADTQ
-250 INMLKNTSVFNN
+250 INMLKKTSVYYN
-262 KFHIAQGFGR
+262 KFYIAQGFGR
-272 FSYDMKGGDNIIEPT
+272 FSYNMKGGDNIIEPT

-310 TANCQNENNAKKYTS
+310 TANCQNENNAKKYAS

-339 GIKVNA
+339 GTKVNA

-363 SLEEDKNPWT
+363 SLEEDKNQWT
-373 FTNGALNM
+373 FSNGALNM
-381 YSKIDVS
+381 YSKIDVL
-388 LVENTYNRNDLQVSY
+388 LVENTYNRNDTQVSY

-414 TFSWTVEGEAIT
+414 TFSWTVEGKAIT
-426 PNKGSNGK
+426 PNEGSNGK
-434 TITLPLS
+434 TISLPLS

-467 KPKYYSIDLYA
+467 NPKYYSIDLYA

-505 DVETWQMKDSKYFK
+505 DVENWQMQDSKYFK

-551 GHTIDNMHICW
+551 GHTIDHMHICW
-562 KDNSGSWGAWGLFS
+562 KDNSGSWSAWGLFS

-588 CRITNL
+588 CRVTNL

-624 GGNSEISNIIIRNSK
+624 GGNSKISNIIIRNSK

-653 VGGIVGKAVDG
+653 VGGIIGKAQDG
-664 QIYRIYNLSSEA
+664 QTYRIFNLSSEA

-697 GYYGVVNNS
+697 GYYGRVNNS

-728 CKVGEVVGN
+728 CKVGEVIGN
-737 RNVNAESG
+737 RNVDNGTG

-800 TSGTGFNFGST
+800 TSDTGFNFGST

-832 GNEKYFWYT
+832 AKEKYFWYT

-855 AYNDFSISLEDYDQF
+855 AYNDFSILLEDYDQY

-917 DKLNVTY
+917 DNLNVTY
-924 SWVKNGKEETVA
+924 SWVKNGKEESTA

-945 PTDKLSCHVIVTTKD
+945 HTDKLSCHVIVTTQD

-974 VVYLCPAGVT
+974 VVYLCPAGAT
-984 VTTADGKTISYNA
+984 GTTAEGNTISYNA

-1005 TPATAVRTWK
+1005 TPETAVRTWK

-1028 DNTIVLMGK
+1028 DNIIVLMGR
-1037 SDQSVT
+1037 SDYNVTNNSSNGFTSVT
-1043 NDGSDGFP
+1043 LNT
-1051 NNNDYYSSSE
+1051 SSE
-1061 KWENAKAS
+1061 WEKQKS
-1069 SPFFRN
+1069 TSPFFKN
-1075 TTITGSWD
+1075 TTITGSWND
-1083 GVDYKGVIEMYGGHY
+1083 VDYHGVMQMKGGGNREESLPIY
-1098 RNHSIAI
+1098 
-1105 FGDTRFQYLAF
+1105 GDTRFQYITF
-1116 NRNPNNTEGDYFD
+1116 ERSNVISDKYD

-1146 TNYQKM
+1146 KNYTES
-1152 YQGDGTIKGAVSTS
+1152 YNGDGTIVGAKSTS
-1166 FQIFGGFMDDNRFSP
+1166 FQIFGGFKDDNRFSP
-1181 LSTEGNLKKMDDA
+1181 LSIEGNLKKMDDA

-1222 DNRNGVMG
+1222 EKRNGVMG

-1237 CTIDVDIDRNFNDN
+1237 CTIDVDIDRKFNDN
-1251 HNENNSDLDV
+1251 HNYNNSDLDV

-1296 RRNTSN
+1296 RRETINN
-1302 YNAPYN
+1302 NVHYNAPYN

-1318 DPEHSENNNNTD
+1318 DPAHSESNNKNTD
-1330 INSRVE
+1330 VNSRVE

-1342 GSTGRGFQGGQ
+1342 GSTGRGFTRDSLV
-1353 WIENPFYG
+1353 ENPFYG

-1406 DERIPYWTN
+1406 DSRIPYWTD

-1424 GNYYTAKNNL
+1424 GDYNAAKANL
-1434 CMYKCYNADTHTY
+1434 CMYNCYNADTHTY

-1455 NNKIIIEGG
+1455 HNKIIIEGG
-1464 IFGSETRKIDGIYGG
+1464 IFGSETRKIDGIYAG
-1479 GSGYMSKDLWI
+1479 GSGYMSKDLWTTKSI
-1490 ADSKPSTYGGNI
+1490 PSKEGGNI

-1507 ETVTSL
+1507 ETAASL
-1513 TINGGEF
+1513 IINGGEF
-1520 YCKNGIFAGGR
+1520 YCSKGIFAGGR

-1537 ATKAY
+1537 SKDPKG
-1542 NGNPDDYQELGKIYG
+1542 GNPDDYKELGKIYG

-1576 YGVADAKLLNSNNIN
+1576 YGVADAKQKNNNTIN

-1630 VIISDRADIRADVF
+1630 VIISDSADIRADVF
-1644 AGGNGRIK
+1644 AGGNGRTK
-1652 RADTDYTINNNT
+1652 RATDNSNIENNT
-1664 WHPEK
+1664 WNPEI

-1699 NLAQVEGDTH
+1699 NLAQVGGDTH

-1731 NNGKE
+1731 DKGYAIADE
-1736 LYTYA
+1736 GLYTYA
-1741 DVTGNTF
+1741 NVTGNTF

-1766 DNYSINVIWNKKLD
+1766 DNFSINVIWNRKLD
-1780 STKENFIEWDTNKAK
+1780 STKENFIEWNTNKAE
-1795 FFADGKFLNPHN
+1795 FFANGKFLNPHN
-1807 IYGGGNLACNVTGK
+1807 IYGGGNLACEVTGK

-1865 VDNTDVTVNVEG
+1865 VGNTDVTVNVEG

-1893 SKGQTPLRAK
+1893 SKGQTPLCAK
-1903 SDMNVFD
+1903 GEMNVFD

-1922 VLGGGYAGTVD
+1922 VLGGGYAGTVK

-1951 GGFGDPKSTSN
+1951 GGFGDPTSTSN
-1962 NETGK
+1962 NNTGE

-1994 KKDASSTYTYFTN
+1994 KNDTYFTD
-2007 VAKVYETTKVEVS
+2007 VAKVEGTTKVEIS
-2020 DDAHVYGNVYG
+2020 DDAHVYGDVYG

-2038 GSYETHDNPEAY
+2038 GSYITHTNKVEY
-2050 FGNKP
+2050 YCNKP
-2055 KSISTFDQTNGK
+2055 KSISTFDQTNGN
-2067 FISYEAT
+2067 FISYKAT

-2084 GNIFGEIF
+2084 GNIFGKIF

-2211 LGNTKVQIDGGE
+2211 LGNTKVQIDGGA

-2237 TWLDVQSDSE
+2237 TWLDVQTDNE

-2290 KEFFELTDGDF
+2290 KEFFEMTDGDF
-2301 GSASFSKNHNI
+2301 GSARFSKNHNI

-2318 ACYVGYDINGNSTGD
+2318 ACYVGYGIDGNSTGD

-2347 TEIIGANGKSLNI
+2347 TEIIGANGKSLDI

-2394 KVRNAKVYAQAG
+2394 KVRNAKVYAQTG
-2406 AMIEENGTP
+2406 AMIELNGTP
-2415 NKINGKYF
+2415 NKIDGKSF

-2429 EDRLKYTNF
+2429 EDRLKYTKF

-2497 FSGYVKEDTYVETN
+2497 FSGYVDKDTYVEAN
-2511 NQLTCYNIYG
+2511 NQLACYNIYG

-2526 LPYGTLN
+2526 MPYGTLN

-2538 DNHYD
+2538 DNQYD

-2551 KVFFKSGNVARNVYG
+2551 KVFIKSGNVAKNVYG

-2572 SIRVSGNNIVSLDSK
+2572 SIRVSGDNIVSLDSK

-2605 VHIYGENVGVP
+2605 VHVYGENVGVP

-2636 NVGLNTQKA
+2636 NVGLDSQKA
-2645 TAKKIDDA
+2645 TAEKIDVA
-2653 ESLSPSNFT
+2653 KSLTPSNFT

-2670 TILSKIFAGGNGRT
+2670 TIFSKVFAGGKGRT

-2731 PSEEKYLVN
+2731 PSEQQYLVN

-2751 SIMNSIYGGGQNGTV
+2751 NIMNSVYGGGQNGTI

-2775 DGALYYNIF
+2775 DGALYYNVF

-2856 GDKTCVVGEKDK
+2856 GDKTCVVGERDK

-2901 QFFNSNEWKEIFNK
+2901 QFFSSNEWKEIFNK

-2928 GEKTFVLNDSH
+2928 GEKTFVLSDSH

-2960 EHKHFF
+2960 EYKHFF

-3020 CHDIFGGGFM
+3020 CQDIFGGGFM

-3057 IHGNVYGGNDVSGA
+3057 IHGNIYGGNDVSGA
-3071 VNIVLDSNGYFKDNG
+3071 INIVLDSNGYFKDNG

-3203 ASVKKVHDY
+3203 ASVQK
-3212 DSDNQEGAIKINIG
+3212 SDNQVGAIQINIG

-3327 SGDGLTNCN
+3327 SGDGLTNCT

-3351 YPNSVGNVV
+3351 YPDSVGNVI

-3407 KLTIKNKFEPKED
+3407 KLTIKNQFEPKED

-3437 TVRGDISVIL
+3437 TVRGDIVIDF
-3447 QSDMLEGKSKEK
+3447 QSDMLGGKSKEK

-3470 PQYSALNVYGAG
+3470 PQYSALNVYGGG

-3494 VRVAEGMKC
+3494 IIVAKGLKC
-3503 DTVSTTSD
+3503 SAPSTSSSGE
-3511 IFNASGVS
+3511 FNASGVS

-3547 SVTGGSYSG
+3547 AVTGGSYSG

-3582 LLNRSDKNNKF
+3582 LLNRTDKSNKY
-3593 IDHEGNTET
+3593 IDREGNTET

-3618 KLIAGDII
+3618 KLITGDII

-3633 IIGKQGLTTEFV
+3633 IIGKQGLTAEFV
-3645 KNDCFEKCISKP
+3645 KTDCFEKCVSSP
-3657 ASPLTWNDINIK
+3657 ASPLTWDDINIQ

-3737 DNSNPSST
+3737 DNSDPSST

-3760 LPKGTDLFGYYYK
+3760 LPNGTDLFGYYYK

-3779 RYISLQDHYFYGGG
+3779 RYISLQDHYFYGDG
-3793 EEYAKPEEQGT
+3793 YDKPVGQSDT
-3804 DKNIYVYDSEGGIF
+3804 IYVYDSEGGIF

-3843 INKPKIINTFQRM
+3843 INNPKIINTFQRM

-3897 NIALKGNKLQGKTV
+3897 NIALYGNKLQDKSV
-3911 NRARNYMGLANN
+3911 KRARNYMGLANN

-3935 FNEASKEAWRN
+3935 FNEASKEAWR
-3946 DTGEI
+3946 DDSGKV

-3971 QYKKDTDEATF
+3971 QYKDKDEATF

-4055 NGNNPDFLETTGN
+4055 NGKTPDFLETTGN

-4073 DAKQNRYI
+4073 DTMQNRYI
-4081 VDDCFPTGFSG
+4081 VDDCFPTGFNG

-4120 TCFTYKDAMKFNND
+4120 TGFTYKDAMKFNND
-4134 NSDGLTVLAGLK
+4134 NRDGLTVLAGLK

-4151 TVHSWKMRSGHP
+4151 TIHSWKMRSGHP
-4163 DNKNDYSCD
+4163 TDTNEYSCD
-4172 LEYRNYLPGKTEGNV
+4172 LEYRNYLPDKTEGNV
-4187 DIDNEDVAGK
+4187 DIDNKNVAGG

-4276 HLSKKC
+4276 HLSEKC
-4282 LATLILKAPAYSK
+4282 LATLILKAPAYSV

-4330 NLSEGKDYY
+4330 NLSEGTTYY

-4350 VNNTTKIFKKNTD
+4350 VDPNLIYQKDQD
-4363 GYAPVNNIK
+4363 GYALVNISKVTVGN
-4372 DVIAGENYFCE
+4372 NYFCE
-4383 VPRIYTYTIYLT
+4383 VPRVYTYTIYLT

-4452 GKWEFEDNTE
+4452 GKWEFEDKTE
-4462 WNITKKAAGYD
+4462 WNTTNKATGYD

-4555 EAIKRAKEEKD
+4555 EAIKRAKKEKD
-4566 VATGTTTVP
+4566 AATGTTTVP

-4621 VPSDFVCGTGIFHG
+4621 VPSDFVCGTGIFQG

-4747 RYSNEATNPDD
+4747 RYSNDATKPDD

-4791 YLRTGLDSDLP
+4791 FLRTGLDSDLP

-4821 VKAGSS
+4821 VKVASS
-4827 SASSSSPSSST
+4827 SASSST
-4838 PSSSSPSSAPS
+4838 
-4849 SSSPSSF
+4849 PSSF
-4856 DGVSTPFAYEPLFDA
+4856 DGVSTPFAYEPLFDD

-4940 GGTMTTY
+4940 GGIMTTY

-4960 KGDISKATKTING
+4960 KGDISKSTGKNNG

-4986 SDFSVKNDVTKNL
+4986 SDFSVKDDVTKNL

-5006 VDIDSDTEAYDV
+5006 VDINSDTEAYDV
-5018 VNKYLRYNESTR
+5018 VNKNLSYNESTR

-5107 PFTVHKVVASING
+5107 PFTIHKVVASING
-5120 EITHFYGIPTTDEL
+5120 EITHFYGTPTADEL
-5134 STPALNT
+5134 STPSLNT

-5154 TVGKD
+5154 TVDKN

-5183 SSGSTSAGS
+5183 SFGSPSAGSGST
-5192 SSPSA
+5192 SA

-5210 LSEGVSYTF
+5210 LSEGVSYTL

-5234 KDANPYYAAPHTYS
+5234 KDTNPYYATPHTYS

-5262 FPGDGYYEFDLSSK
+5262 FPGEGYYEFDLSSK

-5350 SETSTATSIMPFRTY
+5350 SEASTATSVMPFRTY

-5372 AKALSY
+5372 AKAMSY
-5378 APSMIKIAESTGID
+5378 APYMIKIAESTGID

-5401 DKDDATGSYL
+5401 DKDEATGSYL
-5411 IVRPIN
+5411 IVRPLT

-5459 AYIFGKAKI
+5459 AYIFGKTKI

>member
-1 MMRRTTYTSK
+1 
-11 RIIKMLFGILT
+11 MLFGILT
-22 ILLLSTQEIWGQTYS
+22 ILLMSTQEIWGQTYS
-37 IDLYAQNYAGGS
+37 IDRYAQNYAGGS
-49 GTKNDPYLISNDKEL
+49 GTKNDPYLISNDMEL

-75 TSQAFLGKYFKLTAD
+75 TMQAFLGKYFKLTAD

-96 IWMPIGKYYNYGN
+96 IWMPIGKYYYSN

-146 FSTLQGSSSTNL
+146 FSTLQGASSDNL

-173 KPGFKPYG
+173 KRGFSPYG

-203 IRGSEIK
+203 IRGSVIT
-210 DNDETYEI
+210 DNDETYKI
-218 NNESKIGGISGN
+218 NNESKIGGIAGN
-230 VQTDSK
+230 IQNDGTY
-236 NETFRIFNIAADTK
+236 RIFNIAADTK
-250 INMLKNTSVFNN
+250 IKMLKNTGVYNN
-262 KFHIAQGFGR
+262 KFCIAQGFGS
-272 FSYDMKGGDNIIEPT
+272 FSYDMNGSGNTIQPT

-293 NGLNI
+293 KGLNV
-298 ENTSTN
+298 ESSNSETNKN

-310 TANCQNENNAKKYTS
+310 TANCQNKGNANKYAS
-325 TWYYTQDVTGGKNL
+325 TWYYTQYVDGGKNL
-339 GIKVNA
+339 G
-345 ATFANDFV
+345 
-353 DKANTLITTK
+353 
-363 SLEEDKNPWT
+363 
-373 FTNGALNM
+373 
-381 YSKIDVS
+381 
-388 LVENTYNRNDLQVSY
+388 
-403 TLTSNQFKDEY
+403 
-414 TFSWTVEGEAIT
+414 
-426 PNKGSNGK
+426 
-434 TITLPLS
+434 
-441 NKKRTGVV
+441 
-449 IITNGNTG
+449 
-457 SVILKKHFEI
+457 
-467 KPKYYSIDLYA
+467 
-478 DSYSGGTG
+478 
-486 TKEDPIIISSDLE
+486 
-499 LAKLAR
+499 
-505 DVETWQMKDSKYFK
+505 
-519 LANDISLD
+519 
-527 KGLWMPIGNT
+527 
-537 KYSWAFFKGKFDGD
+537 
-551 GHTIDNMHICW
+551 
-562 KDNSGSWGAWGLFS
+562 
-576 VLNGQ
+576 
-581 ASDEARV
+581 
-588 CRITNL
+588 
-594 IIDNAV
+594 
-600 VEKEEGYMPVG
+600 
-611 NGLNIGILAGELA
+611 
-624 GGNSEISNIIIRNSK
+624 
-639 ITDNKETY
+639 
-647 TTPEIA
+647 
-653 VGGIVGKAVDG
+653 
-664 QIYRIYNLSSEA
+664 
-676 DINMFDHASLKSGN
+676 
-690 TCLAEGI
+690 
-697 GYYGVVNNS
+697 
-706 NSFVILPT
+706 
-714 NIYVHGKVS
+714 
-723 TANNR
+723 
-728 CKVGEVVGN
+728 
-737 RNVNAESG
+737 
-745 ETATWYYANKTNSS
+745 
-759 SSNIATNG
+759 
-767 TQKSEVDFATTF
+767 TQKKVDEFATTF
-779 ASQNNLYISAN
+779 ASQNNQYISTN

-817 GYNTIITAET
+817 GYNTTITAET
-827 IEGNA
+827 VKGNA
-832 GNEKYFWYT
+832 AKEKYFWYT
-841 SSDKKNWTLQNENN
+841 STDKKNWTLQNENN
-855 AYNDFSISLEDYDQF
+855 AYNDFSISLENFDQY
-870 VYALLEDGSSQS
+870 VYAVLEDSSSQS
-882 GVAKIDARKVDA
+882 GVAKIEARKVDA
-894 VMKTNEETNTL
+894 VMKHKENTI
-905 YIEITNNIWENN
+905 YIDINNNIWDNN
-917 DKLNVTY
+917 DNLNVTY
-924 SWVKNGKEETVA
+924 SWEKNDVEVSTE
-936 PTFDKSSLA
+936 PTFEKSSLGS
-945 PTDKLSCHVIVTTKD
+945 TDKLSCHVIVTTKD
-960 GVELLNKWLVYAKS
+960 GVELLNTWLVYTKS
-974 VVYLCPAGVT
+974 VVYLCPAGAT
-984 VTTADGKTISYNA
+984 GTTAEGNKISYNA
-997 GDDSNDGL
+997 GNDSNDGQ
-1005 TPATAVRTWK
+1005 TPETAVRTWK
-1015 GAYSKLTV
+1015 GAYSKLE
-1023 KGSWD
+1023 KNGSWD
-1028 DNTIVLMGK
+1028 DNTIVLMGT
-1037 SDQSVT
+1037 SDENVT
-1043 NDGSDGFP
+1043 NNTDNGFSSTG
-1051 NNNDYYSSSE
+1051 YSSE
-1061 KWENAKAS
+1061 DAIDKWNEAKAK
-1069 SPFFRN
+1069 SPLFKN
-1075 TTITGSWD
+1075 ATIRGSWGD
-1083 GVDYKGVIEMYGGHY
+1083 VDYAGEIRIKGGNLWNTGLT
-1098 RNHSIAI
+1098 I
-1105 FGDTRFQYLAF
+1105 FGDTRFQYITF
-1116 NRNPNNTEGDYFD
+1116 RRTNDNYDV
-1129 ILYCQFYNLE
+1129 LYCNYNNLE

-1146 TNYQKM
+1146 KNYDQKFN
-1152 YQGDGTIKGAVSTS
+1152 GDGTLDGATSTS
-1166 FQIFGGFMDDNRFSP
+1166 FEIFGGTLNDARFRP
-1181 LSTEGNLKKMDDA
+1181 LYKDANLKKMEDSY
-1194 LPHGREGFKI
+1194 PHGREGFKI
-1204 KIKSGHFS
+1204 KIKSGHYS
-1212 TICVGGRQTT
+1212 TICVGDRQI
-1222 DNRNGVMG
+1222 NGHMNGIMG

-1237 CTIDVDIDRNFNDN
+1237 CTIDIDIDREYNDA
-1251 HNENNSDLDV
+1251 HTSDNGNMTPTLDV

-1271 AMVGDVDIIIKSGKI
+1271 AMVGDVDIVIKSGKI
-1286 GRVVNGSLGA
+1286 GRIVNGTLGN
-1296 RRNTSN
+1296 RREVNRDNDGYDDVYKKFPFNTF
-1302 YNAPYN
+1302 
-1308 TYMGRANILI
+1308 MGRANILI
-1318 DPEHSENNNNTD
+1318 DPRLSENNQSED

-1342 GSTGRGFQGGQ
+1342 GSTGRAFDNNGF
-1353 WIENPFYG
+1353 IENPFYG
-1361 YSTITIKGGTFL
+1361 QSTITIKGGTFK
-1373 IPTKCTPEEIFSG
+1373 IPSECNSVNIFSG

-1393 GMNGIGD
+1393 GMNGVGD
-1400 DTNHTT
+1400 DTHKTPDT
-1406 DERIPYWTN
+1406 RIPYWED
-1415 SSTKSVMAF
+1415 SSKKSVMKF
-1424 GNYYTAKNNL
+1424 GNYDAAITNL
-1434 CMYKCYNADTHTY
+1434 CMFNCYNSDTHTY
-1447 TEVDPRLT
+1447 TEIDPKQT
-1455 NNKIIIEGG
+1455 STKIVIEGG
-1464 IFGSETRKIDGIYGG
+1464 IFGSAEEPIDGIYAG
-1479 GSGYMSKDLWI
+1479 GSGYMSSDLWKI
-1490 ADSKPSTYGGNI
+1490 SGVKPSKEGGNI

-1507 ETVTSL
+1507 ETVASL

-1520 YCKNGIFAGGR
+1520 YCSKGIFAGGR

-1537 ATKAY
+1537 AKDNKGGTAT
-1542 NGNPDDYQELGKIYG
+1542 DYTDLGKIYG

-1565 GKFHCPIFGGG
+1565 GKFHCPVFGGG

-1609 GTFFEN
+1609 GTFFKN

-1630 VIISDRADIRADVF
+1630 VIISDSADIRADVF

-1652 RADTDYTINNNT
+1652 RANSDYDIKDNT
-1664 WHPEK
+1664 WNPEK

-1699 NLAQVEGDTH
+1699 NLAQVGGDTH

-1731 NNGKE
+1731 DKGYAIADE
-1736 LYTYA
+1736 GLYTYA

-1766 DNYSINVIWNKKLD
+1766 DNFSINVIWNRKLD

-1795 FFADGKFLNPHN
+1795 FFANGKFLNPHN
-1807 IYGGGNLACNVTGK
+1807 IYGGGNLACKVTGK

-1865 VDNTDVTVNVEG
+1865 VGNTDVTVNVEG
-1877 DYSVYDAEIE
+1877 DYSVYDAEIK

-1903 SDMNVFD
+1903 SEMNVFD

-1933 NDAKVTIDG
+1933 KDAKVTIDG

-1994 KKDASSTYTYFTN
+1994 KNDIYFTD
-2007 VAKVYETTKVEVS
+2007 VAKVDKTTKVEVS

-2038 GSYETHDNPEAY
+2038 GSYETHDDPKTY
-2050 FGNKP
+2050 YGNKP
-2055 KSISTFDQTNGK
+2055 KSISTFDQTNGD
-2067 FISYEAT
+2067 FISYKAT
-2074 DYKSFVNIIG
+2074 DYKSFVNIVG

-2237 TWLDVQSDSE
+2237 TWLDVQTDSE

-2290 KEFFELTDGDF
+2290 KEFFELADGDF

-2318 ACYVGYDINGNSTGD
+2318 ACYVGYDIDGKSTGD

-2347 TEIIGANGKSLNI
+2347 TEIIGANGKSLDI

-2374 EKNSN
+2374 EKNSI

-2406 AMIEENGTP
+2406 AMIEENGKP
-2415 NKINGKYF
+2415 NKIDGKYI

-2429 EDRLKYTNF
+2429 EDKLNYANF
-2438 ETNLYIDYMAVSKED
+2438 ETNLYMDYMAVSKED

-2471 RRYYNTRMAWI
+2471 RRYYNTRMAWT

-2497 FSGYVKEDTYVETN
+2497 FSGYVDEDTYVEAN
-2511 NQLTCYNIYG
+2511 NQLACYNIYG

-2526 LPYGTLN
+2526 MPYGTLN
-2533 ETTDK
+2533 ENKDK
-2538 DNHYD
+2538 DNDYD

-2572 SIRVSGNNIVSLDSK
+2572 SIRVSGDNIVSLDSK

-2605 VHIYGENVGVP
+2605 VHVYGENVGVP
-2616 PLVIDRTVIMGNVYG
+2616 PLVIERTVIMGNVYG

-2636 NVGLNTQKA
+2636 NVGLVNQKA
-2645 TAKKIDDA
+2645 TAKKIEVA
-2653 ESLSPSNFT
+2653 ESLTPSNFT

-2670 TILSKIFAGGNGRT
+2670 TILSKVFAGGKGRT

-2711 YPYNEFAT
+2711 YPYNEFAK

-2725 TSTSLN
+2725 TSTSLD
-2731 PSEEKYLVN
+2731 PSERQYLVN

-2751 SIMNSIYGGGQNGTV
+2751 NIMNSVYGGGQNGTI

-2775 DGALYYNIF
+2775 DGALYYNVF

-2868 DGNLVEN
+2868 NGNLVAN

-2915 VGSPHFCVFGGGF
+2915 VGSPHFCIFGGGF

-2966 SDYSMMDIVG
+2966 SDYSVMDIVG

-3020 CHDIFGGGFM
+3020 CHEIFGGGFM

-3044 DSKTSTFGNDDIY
+3044 DGKTSTFGNDDIY

-3086 GTGTNVNIYG
+3086 GKGTNVNIYG

-3154 SYMAAS
+3154 SYIAAS

-3170 WRPITNKVNIDIKG
+3170 WRPITNKVNINIKG
-3184 NSTSDIITI
+3184 NSTSDMITI

-3203 ASVKKVHDY
+3203 ASVQK
-3212 DSDNQEGAIKINIG
+3212 SDNQVGAIRINIG

-3240 EALFAKS
+3240 ESLFAKS

-3292 TENAQR
+3292 IENAQR

-3313 ETDIQGQLTWNGSE
+3313 ETDIQGKLTWNGSE
-3327 SGDGLTNCN
+3327 SGDGLTNCT
-3336 IGTFCCGGNRGNMSV
+3336 IGTFCCGGNRGNMNV
-3351 YPNSVGNVV
+3351 YPNSIGNVV

-3407 KLTIKNKFEPKED
+3407 KLTIKNQFKPKEE

-3437 TVRGDISVIL
+3437 TVRGDISVVL
-3447 QSDMLEGKSKEK
+3447 QSDMLKGKSRTM
-3459 LDNSNDFLSSK
+3459 LDKSNEYLGSK
-3470 PQYSALNVYGAG
+3470 PEFSALNVYGAG
-3482 YGMESYVYGNTD
+3482 YGMDSYVYGNTD
-3494 VRVAEGMKC
+3494 VIVAEGMKC
-3503 DTVSTTSD
+3503 DTLSTTSD

-3556 YVWGST
+3556 YVYGST

-3582 LLNRSDKNNKF
+3582 LLDRTDKNNKY
-3593 IDHEGNTET
+3593 IDREGNTES
-3602 GAILSDLASE
+3602 GAILSNLASE
-3612 TIKQDI
+3612 SIKQNI

-3633 IIGKQGLTTEFV
+3633 IIGKQGLTEEFV
-3645 KNDCFEKCISKP
+3645 KDNCFEKRVSP
-3657 ASPLTWNDINIK
+3657 LASPLTWDDINIQ

-3693 VLKYTDRYNID
+3693 VLKYTDKYNIN

-3709 ENSRLVDLA
+3709 NNTHLVGLD
-3718 ELPNGTTK
+3718 ELPNKTTE

-3737 DNSNPSST
+3737 DNSDPTST
-3745 RDHITISHQEMKSIV
+3745 RDHIIISHQEMKSIV
-3760 LPKGTDLFGYYYK
+3760 LPNGTDLFGYYYK
-3773 DKNGNY
+3773 DKKGNY
-3779 RYISLQDHYFYGGG
+3779 RYISLQDHYFYGDG

-3843 INKPKIINTFQRM
+3843 INNPKIINTFQRM

-3897 NIALKGNKLQGKTV
+3897 NIALYDNKLQGKTV
-3911 NRARNYMGLANN
+3911 KRARNYMGLANN

-3935 FNEASKEAWRN
+3935 FNDASKEVWRN

-3951 PASGDYANKSY
+3951 PAFGDYANKSY

-3971 QYKKDTDEATF
+3971 NYKDADEATF

-4055 NGNNPDFLETTGN
+4055 NGKNPDFLETTGN

-4081 VDDCFPTGFSG
+4081 VDDCFPTGFYG
-4092 LKTNDPDSEID
+4092 LDPEGKKNPDAKID

-4120 TCFTYKDAMKFNND
+4120 TGFTYKDAMKFNND

-4151 TVHSWKMRSGHP
+4151 AVHSWKMRSGHP
-4163 DNKNDYSCD
+4163 SDKNEYSCD
-4172 LEYRNYLPGKTEGNV
+4172 LEYRNYLHDKTEGNV
-4187 DIDNEDVAGK
+4187 DIDNKDVAGG

-4207 YTYSNPEASDTED
+4207 YTYSDPNAANIDD

-4232 ATGAFDSNNYIRQ
+4232 ATGAFDSKNYIRQ

-4263 DNVNNTTTEYFNK
+4263 DNVNNTTTDYFNK

-4282 LATLILKAPAYSK
+4282 LATLILKAPAYSE

-4310 TSTFFTLSAT
+4310 TSTFFTYSDGKYNPVTSSKLSAGT
-4320 GNYEKVENNT
+4320 T
-4330 NLSEGKDYY
+4330 YY
-4339 IKNGIEGEYAK
+4339 IKNGIEGEYAEVDPSLIYQK
-4350 VNNTTKIFKKNTD
+4350 TTD
-4363 GYAPVNNIK
+4363 GYTLVNISN
-4372 DVIAGENYFCE
+4372 VTVGNNYFCE
-4383 VPRIYTYTIYLT
+4383 VPRVYTYTIYLT

-4419 IRLKKNN
+4419 IRLKKDN
-4426 VTIAADQA
+4426 VTIAADQT

-4462 WNITKKAAGYD
+4462 WDITKKATGYD

-4527 DMDNDNE
+4527 DMDNANE

-4555 EAIKRAKEEKD
+4555 EAIKRAKEEKE
-4566 VATGTTTVP
+4566 AGTATVP
-4575 FAEPRIYISDLSDL
+4575 LAEPRIYISDLSDL

-4621 VPSDFVCGTGIFHG
+4621 VPSDFVCGTGIFQG

-4657 QGQIYNLG
+4657 RGQIYNLG
-4665 LESGNIAAKG
+4665 MESGNIAAKG

-4747 RYSNEATNPDD
+4747 RYSNDASNPDD
-4758 MKALK
+4758 MQALK
-4763 YVYDYYANGDYQY
+4763 YVYDYYANGDYLY

-4821 VKAGSS
+4821 RVKVA
-4827 SASSSSPSSST
+4827 
-4838 PSSSSPSSAPS
+4838 
-4849 SSSPSSF
+4849 SF
-4856 DGVSTPFAYEPLFDA
+4856 DGVSTPLAYKPLFDD

-4916 VYRTAGYYG
+4916 LYRTAGYYG
-4925 DTKLDAFHYNAYNYL
+4925 DPNLDAFHYNAYNYL

-4955 IDFTC
+4955 IDFSC
-4960 KGDISKATKTING
+4960 KGDISKYAGTTTG
-4973 IFYPPVDDNAKVF
+4973 IFYPPIDDNAKVF
-4986 SDFSVKNDVTKNL
+4986 SDFSVKDDVTKNL

-5006 VDIDSDTEAYDV
+5006 VDIDNDTEAYDV
-5018 VNKYLRYNESTR
+5018 VNNYLRYNESTR
-5030 ESLIKGHHVFTNT
+5030 ESLIKGHHVLKNT

-5075 PLPFTVTNR
+5075 PIPFTVTNR

-5120 EITHFYGIPTTDEL
+5120 EITHFYGTPTADEL
-5134 STPALNT
+5134 SNPTTNT

-5154 TVGKD
+5154 TVGKN

-5183 SSGSTSAGS
+5183 SSGST
-5192 SSPSA
+5192 SA

-5234 KDANPYYAAPHTYS
+5234 KDANPYYATTHTYS

-5262 FPGDGYYEFDLSSK
+5262 FPGEGYYEFDLSSK

-5301 ETSYG
+5301 ETPYG

-5312 TKQMATT
+5312 TEQMATT
-5319 KDGYTHCGT
+5319 KDGYSHCGT
-5328 FAAKDIK
+5328 FAATDIK
-5335 KDAIYSMNDKGNAFI
+5335 KDAIYGMNDKGNAFI
-5350 SETSTATSIMPFRTY
+5350 SESTTATSVMPFRTY

-5372 AKALSY
+5372 AKAMSY
-5378 APSMIKIAESTGID
+5378 APYMIKIAESTGID

-5401 DKDDATGSYL
+5401 DKDETTGSYI

-5459 AYIFGKAKI
+5459 AYIFGKTKI